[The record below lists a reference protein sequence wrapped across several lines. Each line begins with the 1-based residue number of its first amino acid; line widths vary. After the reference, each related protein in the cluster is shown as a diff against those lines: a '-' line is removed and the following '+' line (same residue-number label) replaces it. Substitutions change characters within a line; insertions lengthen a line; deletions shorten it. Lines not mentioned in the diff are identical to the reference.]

1 MMSSVSFK
9 IKIEERAKKE
19 LLRIQSPNRKRIRKA
34 IDRLAEYP
42 EHGDALKWDLQELRQ
57 VRVGNYRIIYKVQF
71 DVSIIRITLIAHRKE
86 VYRSKYFIHSPL
98 FLTLAC
104 DLDGDAHIGTSM

>member
-1 MMSSVSFK
+1 M
-9 IKIEERAKKE
+9 
-19 LLRIQSPNRKRIRKA
+19 RIQNPNRKRIRKA

-71 DVSIIRITLIAHRKE
+71 DVSIIRIAHIAHRKE
-86 VYRSKYFIHSPL
+86 VYRSK
-98 FLTLAC
+98 
-104 DLDGDAHIGTSM
+104 